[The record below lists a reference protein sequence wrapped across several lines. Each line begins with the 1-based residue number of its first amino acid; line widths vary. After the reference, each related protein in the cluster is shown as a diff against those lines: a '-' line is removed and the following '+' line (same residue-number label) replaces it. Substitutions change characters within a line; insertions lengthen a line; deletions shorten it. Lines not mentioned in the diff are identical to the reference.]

1 MIFGLV
7 VIFVCQSLVLSFVLK
22 IKVRQ
27 IISPASLLDGYFS
40 FKEKDFSYKEREIK
54 LMKEASELKA
64 ASDFSY
70 KEREIKL
77 MKEAS
82 ELKAASDFSYKEREI
97 KMLSDLKIAEMKAA
111 SELKAASDFSY
122 KEKEIKLLSDLK
134 IAEMKAASVIK
145 EQEMEKARQHSRQT
159 ALPRWSKVAGVLLT
173 SSGVFSLPLAIG
185 GYQSTLALI
194 AANINK
200 LISVYPF
207 QIWNF
212 LCSRNALLCASIT
225 AFVVAL
231 RMLLILPK
239 ENVKKFVVE
248 AISNIVKSLV
258 K

>member
-70 KEREIKL
+70 KEREIK
-77 MKEAS
+77 M
-82 ELKAASDFSYKEREI
+82 
-97 KMLSDLKIAEMKAA
+97 
-111 SELKAASDFSY
+111 
-122 KEKEIKLLSDLK
+122 LSDLK

-185 GYQSTLALI
+185 GYQSSLALI
-194 AANINK
+194 AANVNK
-200 LISVYPF
+200 LTSVYLEF
-207 QIWNF
+207 
-212 LCSRNALLCASIT
+212 
-225 AFVVAL
+225 
-231 RMLLILPK
+231 
-239 ENVKKFVVE
+239 
-248 AISNIVKSLV
+248 SLQQTHL